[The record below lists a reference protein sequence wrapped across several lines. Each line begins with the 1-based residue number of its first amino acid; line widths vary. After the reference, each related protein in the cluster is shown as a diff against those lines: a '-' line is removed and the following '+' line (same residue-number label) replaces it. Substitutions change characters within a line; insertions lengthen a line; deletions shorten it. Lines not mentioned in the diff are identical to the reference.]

1 MSSVGDVLSSE
12 PTPVPF
18 KLAEPDETETAF
30 KDSMEHVL
38 KAFDSEVLEPYGG
51 PAQYLQHKLADPS
64 EQTAFLQWLWGTFP
78 LQEDKLYNLENPMPS
93 AEESQLGDQAPC
105 KAHISMLGYMAL
117 CTLKPMP
124 SAHSARLLVQHLLMD
139 GFVTSSQPLQIKHVT
154 PDVLL
159 TAPWAA
165 AANGLPIHPF
175 SLGYVKGMLRGSTIL
190 ALLYMFWQ
198 DGQGLQLLETF
209 SNLRT
214 SCGVVYVHH
223 IKHFSLQDEVFYNFR
238 VSLRGSI
245 RRPPNLPTWVGTLSQ
260 LKQKGYEDSA
270 AVISRFNSGVGKSFQ
285 LVGSKATAIGNLM
298 SLFPADLLTLLQA
311 HVSKYGWDSCVLS
324 DDNLSAK
331 KILPNYVHK
340 SPHKSWKKLA
350 AMSVVSTTLTFRRL
364 TRDFDKMSPHA
375 RRKADKATMES
386 FAELAALVVNLSKQL
401 AELFPLKQ
409 ADLET
414 EIYDK
419 WVEGSP
425 GLDLELHEVC
435 TEKRE
440 SLVVTDIKAFR
451 AVADL
456 LQCKIPVPKNS
467 EEIQLT
473 ELAASKFELL
483 KKQLD
488 YDQTAFKVHQSKIQ
502 SYEHA
507 VHHAKLEWK
516 QKLRSEAAQWCNS
529 WLAKKCKVFT
539 YDPSQTGALTKLVS
553 DHAQTLIKGAGLSKP
568 AVAAQLHVNLSC
580 YLVVLLLKA
589 FLNPCCGFP
598 CSSKATL
605 SVLNWSAPAVHSQL
619 AQEAQ
624 ACCFAHTVSESFCN
638 LGVLLC
644 PVFHYKKHQMHVLEH
659 FLLKSLA
666 CRGVDVDLQASL
678 MFKDRK
684 DSRDTRPLVY
694 PIRIIRPYI
703 EAVQSDDEAED
714 DQRTSR
720 SKRNPAG
727 RYWQA
732 SQLVRTRRTEEADQV
747 PATKLKVVEDLSDAA
762 VPFSTDLDG
771 SVRGGRR
778 FEQIGPSAS
787 CKLLESLLENDLPGN
802 ISGLLV
808 LDLSLGVGDLFW
820 AWLER
825 VKAMKFP
832 ILYVA
837 ASADPTA
844 VEWVQH
850 TIQEELTEKLL
861 SGDVVLPGF
870 HVRPKDAPAEVL
882 ASAPPPPQLNV
893 CVLQQGVLAVPQVV
907 VQQWAAHP
915 TFGTE
920 FQQLLADH
928 IAEFGEAPPEKA
940 GSSGQANSCPEP
952 SPKKRRTTAPLKS
965 ELVDNLPAVKHAQAA
980 VVGLKKELLGKI
992 MIRVSTDRS
1001 WLLVN
1006 VSQNVVAL
1014 PAGTVLAGFGP
1025 GTFKH
1030 VPRLAEGKLGPA
1042 DVEKHILFDMKNANT
1057 HVLHNG
1063 KLTTLGEIVNAV
1075 QGNRAATDI
1084 CYHSQK
1090 PAPSEDPKH
1099 FELERKHE
1107 VYYCPASK
1115 TNAQVEASGDDP
1127 TNLELKGSS
1136 SLASL
1141 VPLSTCKFEHC
1152 SIMWAVKWATK
1163 GLMPIKPQVAL
1174 TYDVEIQPGTAVH
1187 L

>member
-18 KLAEPDETETAF
+18 KLAEPDETETAC
-30 KDSMEHVL
+30 KDAMEHVL
-38 KAFDSEVLEPYGG
+38 KAFDSEVLEPCGG

-245 RRPPNLPTWVGTLSQ
+245 RRPPNLLTWVGTLSQ

-324 DDNLSAK
+324 DDNLSTK

-456 LQCKIPVPKNS
+456 LQC
-467 EEIQLT
+467 
-473 ELAASKFELL
+473 
-483 KKQLD
+483 
-488 YDQTAFKVHQSKIQ
+488 
-502 SYEHA
+502 EHA
-507 VHHAKLEWK
+507 A
-516 QKLRSEAAQWCNS
+516 
-529 WLAKKCKVFT
+529 
-539 YDPSQTGALTKLVS
+539 PSVVARP
-553 DHAQTLIKGAGLSKP
+553 GAGLAPWRDVRRP
-568 AVAAQLHVNLSC
+568 AGADFCPNKRA
-580 YLVVLLLKA
+580 
-589 FLNPCCGFP
+589 
-598 CSSKATL
+598 
-605 SVLNWSAPAVHSQL
+605 HSQHARNQPL
-619 AQEAQ
+619 AA
-624 ACCFAHTVSESFCN
+624 TG
-638 LGVLLC
+638 LGDAPC
-644 PVFHYKKHQMHVLEH
+644 
-659 FLLKSLA
+659 
-666 CRGVDVDLQASL
+666 
-678 MFKDRK
+678 
-684 DSRDTRPLVY
+684 T
-694 PIRIIRPYI
+694 
-703 EAVQSDDEAED
+703 
-714 DQRTSR
+714 
-720 SKRNPAG
+720 
-727 RYWQA
+727 
-732 SQLVRTRRTEEADQV
+732 TRR
-747 PATKLKVVEDLSDAA
+747 
-762 VPFSTDLDG
+762 
-771 SVRGGRR
+771 R
-778 FEQIGPSAS
+778 
-787 CKLLESLLENDLPGN
+787 
-802 ISGLLV
+802 
-808 LDLSLGVGDLFW
+808 
-820 AWLER
+820 
-825 VKAMKFP
+825 
-832 ILYVA
+832 
-837 ASADPTA
+837 
-844 VEWVQH
+844 
-850 TIQEELTEKLL
+850 
-861 SGDVVLPGF
+861 
-870 HVRPKDAPAEVL
+870 AE
-882 ASAPPPPQLNV
+882 
-893 CVLQQGVLAVPQVV
+893 
-907 VQQWAAHP
+907 
-915 TFGTE
+915 
-920 FQQLLADH
+920 
-928 IAEFGEAPPEKA
+928 
-940 GSSGQANSCPEP
+940 
-952 SPKKRRTTAPLKS
+952 
-965 ELVDNLPAVKHAQAA
+965 
-980 VVGLKKELLGKI
+980 
-992 MIRVSTDRS
+992 
-1001 WLLVN
+1001 
-1006 VSQNVVAL
+1006 
-1014 PAGTVLAGFGP
+1014 
-1025 GTFKH
+1025 
-1030 VPRLAEGKLGPA
+1030 
-1042 DVEKHILFDMKNANT
+1042 
-1057 HVLHNG
+1057 
-1063 KLTTLGEIVNAV
+1063 
-1075 QGNRAATDI
+1075 
-1084 CYHSQK
+1084 
-1090 PAPSEDPKH
+1090 
-1099 FELERKHE
+1099 
-1107 VYYCPASK
+1107 
-1115 TNAQVEASGDDP
+1115 
-1127 TNLELKGSS
+1127 
-1136 SLASL
+1136 
-1141 VPLSTCKFEHC
+1141 
-1152 SIMWAVKWATK
+1152 
-1163 GLMPIKPQVAL
+1163 
-1174 TYDVEIQPGTAVH
+1174 
-1187 L
+1187 